1 MKNSLII
8 VGAVAIFAAGYV
20 YFQGMPGDQSA
31 KISPT
36 PTLAATVKAT
46 PKTTPQAT
54 PKATTI
60 YMGTPGPTNTTLP
73 ASPTP
78 GIIVQEH
85 QVFQVSIK
93 DFKFSPSPLTVRQ
106 GDVVVFTNLDN
117 STHTVTAFN
126 LQFDSKNIRNNEHW
140 NLVTAN
146 LAPGTYEYRCTLHP
160 SMRGTLIVT
169 Q

>member
-8 VGAVAIFAAGYV
+8 LAVTAVLVAGYL
-20 YFQGMPGDQSA
+20 YFKGMPADQSA

-36 PTLAATVKAT
+36 PTTTATVS
-46 PKTTPQAT
+46 PKTT

-60 YMGTPGPTNTTLP
+60 HMGTPAPTNTTLP

-85 QVFQVSIK
+85 QIIRVNIQNFQYAPNSVTAK
-93 DFKFSPSPLTVRQ
+93 K
-106 GDVVVFTNLDN
+106 GDVVIFTNMDN
-117 STHTVTAFN
+117 STHTVTALN
-126 LQFDSKNIRNNEHW
+126 LQFDSNNIRTGEQW
-140 NLVTAN
+140 TLTTAN
-146 LAPGTYEYRCTLHP
+146 LAAGTYEYRCTLHP
-160 SMRGTLIVT
+160 SMRGTLVIT